1 MFLLRSFC
9 FTENLCLELDTEVTH
24 VERETEKRSSSRQRA
39 RARERERI
47 NQSYDMA
54 CVYIPVQNSEEEVR
68 VALDMLPRD
77 AADILDILKAEQAP
91 LDLWLIIAVS
101 SLTFYFNFPQIHSN
115 FSLVLAIVVILFIYL
130 FIFVNDD
137 ALQREYFKQGK
148 VEQFRQILEEGSGP
162 GNFVSDSMML
172 VRLFFI
178 LFDLVI

>member
-1 MFLLRSFC
+1 
-9 FTENLCLELDTEVTH
+9 
-24 VERETEKRSSSRQRA
+24 
-39 RARERERI
+39 
-47 NQSYDMA
+47 MA

-115 FSLVLAIVVILFIYL
+115 FSLVLVLVVIL

-172 VRLFFI
+172 VRLFFFI

>member
-1 MFLLRSFC
+1 
-9 FTENLCLELDTEVTH
+9 
-24 VERETEKRSSSRQRA
+24 
-39 RARERERI
+39 
-47 NQSYDMA
+47 MA

-115 FSLVLAIVVILFIYL
+115 FSLVLVLVLVVILFIYL

-172 VRLFFI
+172 LRLFFI
-178 LFDLVI
+178 VLFDLVI